1 MKNKKRPII
10 QQAMP
15 LWMFVFQLVL
25 CFYTRLHHQLDLNSG
40 QERAFWKAVFSKA
53 YFIILFSFLSFSR

>member
-1 MKNKKRPII
+1 MKNKKTHYSTSDATLDVCVSIG
-10 QQAMP
+10 
-15 LWMFVFQLVL
+15 FVL
-25 CFYTRLHHQLDLNSG
+25 YTRLHHQLDLNSG